1 MFLRRTEIC
10 TRQDKRCGRQA
21 GRKGKNKNLPP
32 SSRPNKK
39 KKNATSVIPLVCS
52 CDGFLF
58 ILPQREIATFVMP
71 LVDHIEPGPDTIR
84 VLLATDNH
92 VGVYENDPIRG
103 DDAWK
108 TFEEITQ
115 LAKQQDVD
123 MIIHGGDLFHI
134 NKPSKKSMYHVIK
147 SLRSNCMGDRPCELE
162 LLSDPSYLANGVEE
176 INYEDPNLN
185 ISVPVFA
192 ISGNHDDATGE
203 EFILAI
209 DLLAVTG
216 LINHFGKVRDND
228 EITVSPVLLQKGTT
242 KLSLYGMSSIRDE
255 RLHRL
260 FRDGSVKFQRPSLQ
274 TNDWF
279 NFLAFHQNRTE
290 HSYISTIPENF
301 LPNFI
306 DFILW
311 GHEHECIPHPQHNA
325 ETKFDVLQGGS
336 SVATQLTEGESAPK
350 HVYVMNIKGKN
361 YSIEAIELKTV
372 RPFVIKDIELLKTDL
387 IPGAASRS
395 DVIAYLTEEA
405 EKAIEEANRVFK
417 EKNGHLFTG
426 ESELKLPLPLV
437 RLRVEYSGGFEIENV
452 TRFSNR
458 FVGKVANVNDVVQ
471 FYKRKV
477 PPRQKTSLTKKTK
490 FDADLLEEKLSERK
504 ANDLKLKD
512 IVSDMLKQTQ
522 LTLVPEDGINEA
534 VQKTID
540 NEDKNA
546 LSQFVTREI
555 KRETKA
561 LLSID
566 IDESE
571 FHGSGEKHA
580 KSSFKQFLLQI
591 KELSNPIDLDSI
603 NRDLESEPSKPKS
616 KNTRKKPASK
626 SKEMILSSDDSD
638 IEMFVTEDTR
648 RGKSSRKAK
657 SSKPS
662 YAEDDIQILSDEDE
676 YVPPKKST
684 GRRRR

>member
-1 MFLRRTEIC
+1 M
-10 TRQDKRCGRQA
+10 
-21 GRKGKNKNLPP
+21 
-32 SSRPNKK
+32 
-39 KKNATSVIPLVCS
+39 
-52 CDGFLF
+52 
-58 ILPQREIATFVMP
+58 
-71 LVDHIEPGPDTIR
+71 
-84 VLLATDNH
+84 
-92 VGVYENDPIRG
+92 
-103 DDAWK
+103 
-108 TFEEITQ
+108 
-115 LAKQQDVD
+115 
-123 MIIHGGDLFHI
+123 
-134 NKPSKKSMYHVIK
+134 
-147 SLRSNCMGDRPCELE
+147 
-162 LLSDPSYLANGVEE
+162 
-176 INYEDPNLN
+176 
-185 ISVPVFA
+185 
-192 ISGNHDDATGE
+192 
-203 EFILAI
+203 
-209 DLLAVTG
+209 
-216 LINHFGKVRDND
+216 
-228 EITVSPVLLQKGTT
+228 
-242 KLSLYGMSSIRDE
+242 
-255 RLHRL
+255 L
-260 FRDGSVKFQRPSLQ
+260 FR
-274 TNDWF
+274 
-279 NFLAFHQNRTE
+279 
-290 HSYISTIPENF
+290 
-301 LPNFI
+301 
-306 DFILW
+306 
-311 GHEHECIPHPQHNA
+311 
-325 ETKFDVLQGGS
+325 
-336 SVATQLTEGESAPK
+336 
-350 HVYVMNIKGKN
+350 
-361 YSIEAIELKTV
+361 
-372 RPFVIKDIELLKTDL
+372 
-387 IPGAASRS
+387 
-395 DVIAYLTEEA
+395 
-405 EKAIEEANRVFK
+405 
-417 EKNGHLFTG
+417 
-426 ESELKLPLPLV
+426 
-437 RLRVEYSGGFEIENV
+437 
-452 TRFSNR
+452 
-458 FVGKVANVNDVVQ
+458 
-471 FYKRKV
+471 
-477 PPRQKTSLTKKTK
+477 SLTKKTK

-638 IEMFVTEDTR
+638 IEMFVTEDTC

>member
-1 MFLRRTEIC
+1 
-10 TRQDKRCGRQA
+10 
-21 GRKGKNKNLPP
+21 
-32 SSRPNKK
+32 
-39 KKNATSVIPLVCS
+39 
-52 CDGFLF
+52 
-58 ILPQREIATFVMP
+58 MP
-71 LVDHIEPGPDTIR
+71 LIDRIEPGPDTIR

-108 TFEEITQ
+108 TFEEITH
-115 LAKQQDVD
+115 LAKQKDVD

-147 SLRSNCMGDRPCELE
+147 SLRANCMGDRPCELE
-162 LLSDPSYLANGVEE
+162 LLSDPAYLANGVEE
-176 INYEDPNLN
+176 VNYEDPNLN
-185 ISVPVFA
+185 ISIPVFA

-216 LINHFGKVRDND
+216 LINHFGKVRDSE

-260 FRDGSVKFQRPSLQ
+260 FRDGCVKFQRPALQ
-274 TNDWF
+274 TEDWF

-290 HSYISTIPENF
+290 HSYISSIPENF
-301 LPNFI
+301 LPNFLN
-306 DFILW
+306 FILW
-311 GHEHECIPHPQHNA
+311 GHEHECIPNPQHNT

-350 HVYVMNIKGKN
+350 HVYVMNIKGKD
-361 YSIEAIELKTV
+361 YSIEKIELKTV
-372 RPFVIKDIELLKTDL
+372 RPFVMKDIELLKTDL

-405 EKAIEEANRVFK
+405 EKAIDEANQVYK
-417 EKNGHLFTG
+417 EKNREFFEGD
-426 ESELKLPLPLV
+426 EDPKLPLPLV

-471 FYKRKV
+471 FYKRKTQ
-477 PPRQKTSLTKKTK
+477 PRQSTSLTKKTK
-490 FDADLLEEKLSERK
+490 FDADLLEEKLNERK

-522 LTLVPEDGINEA
+522 LALVPEDGINEA

-540 NEDKNA
+540 NDDKN
-546 LSQFVTREI
+546 LLNQFITKEI

-566 IDESE
+566 IDDND
-571 FHGSGEKHA
+571 FHGGEEKHRKA
-580 KSSFKQFLLQI
+580 AFKQVLLQLR
-591 KELSNPIDLDSI
+591 ESSVPIDLDAI
-603 NRDLESEPSKPKS
+603 NGESEQDTPKPKA
-616 KNTRKKPASK
+616 KGGRKKAAPKSK
-626 SKEMILSSDDSD
+626 SKEVILDSEDSD
-638 IEMFVTEDTR
+638 IEMFVTEDSIAPSSR
-648 RGKSSRKAK
+648 RGKSSRSAK
-657 SSKPS
+657 LSKPS
-662 YAEDDIQILSDEDE
+662 YEEDFEILSDEDE
-676 YVPPKKST
+676 YVPPKKTSKG
-684 GRRRR
+684 GRRR